1 VVILFYGVTKR
12 HHSYGCKRSFR
23 SLVSQFSTGTVT
35 CLSLVV
41 GGQQTIDKRDIEC
54 QVKIHGSL
62 GYPLADE
69 VKMACFSLK
78 EAPQQNNGIKSADV
92 G

>member
-1 VVILFYGVTKR
+1 MASRSATILVAVNAASAPF
-12 HHSYGCKRSFR
+12 
-23 SLVSQFSTGTVT
+23 SQFSTGTVT
-35 CLSLVV
+35 CLSLVI

-78 EAPQQNNGIKSADV
+78 EAPQQNNGIKSTDV